1 MDTIDKLFQNPADCC
16 GLYSTELQQLVA
28 EYYLKASPMMF
39 GLNDAIYA
47 AEIFGKPTQ
56 QLYYRQNDFNYLLAL
71 MIMIYLERQD
81 HVLWEDDGTD
91 YGIEYYYVEHNLECI
106 RNNFLCKGYD
116 IINLLRVFNLD
127 PDAPEL
133 PLDGINYMHIT
144 QAPLGHNRFII
155 R

>member
-1 MDTIDKLFQNPADCC
+1 MDAIDQLFQDPGCC
-16 GLYSTELQQLVA
+16 ESYSTELQQLIA
-28 EYYLKASPMMF
+28 LYYYEASTFMF
-39 GLNDAIYA
+39 AINDSIYA
-47 AEIFGKPTQ
+47 AEIFGKPTE
-56 QLYYRQNDFNYLLAL
+56 QLYNRQNDFHYLLAL
-71 MIMIYLERQD
+71 LVMIYYERQD

-116 IINLLRVFNLD
+116 IIGLLRIFDLD
-127 PDAPEL
+127 PDAPDL

-144 QAPLGHNRFII
+144 QAPLGHNKFIV